1 MSGFVVLTV
10 LLIFAGFLVFG
21 GKKNANKEVF
31 LCKTRQVLPPL
42 SFFEDSGS
50 DRKGIMSWLLSTDHK
65 RIGLMYLYVVLG
77 MFIVGVCL
85 GLAIRLELFTPGKTI
100 MEAQTYN
107 AVFTLHGVIM
117 IFIVVIP
124 PSIPA
129 AFGNIILPIHLG
141 AEDVAF
147 PRLNLFSWWLY
158 MIGTALALLSLFTG
172 DGPPDTGWTFYVPF
186 SEFTT
191 TNVNTAVF
199 AVFILGFSSILTGL
213 NFITTIHRLRAP
225 GGLKW
230 KKISLFSWSLYATA
244 WIQVLATPPILG
256 ITVLLILAERILG
269 VGLFDP
275 PNKGGD
281 PILYQHLFWIYS
293 HPAVYIMVLP
303 AMGGVVSEIIPPVFA
318 RKPIF
323 GYKAIAVSSLMIAFA
338 GSLVWAHHMF
348 TSGGMS
354 DTAVLVFSLLTFIV
368 AIPSAIKVFNWIAT
382 LYKGSIFIEPPLLY
396 ALGFIFLFSIG
407 GLTGGLV
414 LGSAGT
420 DVHVHDTYFVVS
432 HFHYVIFGGTGF
444 GLFGAMHF
452 WFPKIYGRMYNK
464 NIATTAWT
472 LLMIGFNL
480 LYFPLFIIGLQGM
493 PRRYYDY
500 LPEYT
505 MGGHQIST
513 VGSWVLALGLIIMF
527 VNLYIGMKKGKKI
540 GRNPWGGGATFEWFT
555 PPSPPPLLN
564 FDSEPDTSKGPYS
577 YKGGVERDE

>member
-1 MSGFVVLTV
+1 MQNQTNNALT
-10 LLIFAGFLVFG
+10 
-21 GKKNANKEVF
+21 
-31 LCKTRQVLPPL
+31 
-42 SFFEDSGS
+42 FFEDSGNG
-50 DRKGIMSWLLSTDHK
+50 RKGILSWILSTDHK
-65 RIGLMYLYVVLG
+65 RIGLMYLYMVLG
-77 MFIVGVCL
+77 MFIIGLCL
-85 GLAIRLELFTPGKTI
+85 GLAIRLELIAPGKTI

-117 IFIVVIP
+117 IFIVVI

-158 MIGTALALLSLFTG
+158 MTGTVLAVVSLFTG

-191 TNVNTAVF
+191 TNVSTAVF

-225 GGLKW
+225 GITWRKL
-230 KKISLFSWSLYATA
+230 SLFSWSLYATA
-244 WIQVLATPPILG
+244 WIQVLATPVLG
-256 ITVLLILAERILG
+256 ITVLLIMAERILG

-275 PNKGGD
+275 AKGGD

-293 HPAVYIMVLP
+293 HPAVYIMILP
-303 AMGGVVSEIIPPVFA
+303 AMGVVSEIIPVFA

-323 GYKAIAVSSLMIAFA
+323 GYKAIAFSSLMIAFA

-348 TSGGMS
+348 TSGMS
-354 DTAVLVFSLLTFIV
+354 DTAVMVFSLLTFIV
-368 AIPSAIKVFNWIAT
+368 AIPSAIKVFNWVAT

-407 GLTGGLV
+407 GLTGLV

-472 LLMIGFNL
+472 ILMIGFNL

-500 LPEYT
+500 LPQYET
-505 MGGHQIST
+505 GHLIST
-513 VGSWVLALGLIIMF
+513 IGSWILAVGIILMF
-527 VNLYIGMKKGKKI
+527 VNLWNGIRKGTPC
-540 GRNPWGGGATFEWFT
+540 GRNPWGGATLEWFT
-555 PPSPPPLLN
+555 PSPPPLLN
-564 FDSEPDTSKGPYS
+564 FESEPDTSRSPYN
-577 YKGGVERDE
+577 YKGVTRDE